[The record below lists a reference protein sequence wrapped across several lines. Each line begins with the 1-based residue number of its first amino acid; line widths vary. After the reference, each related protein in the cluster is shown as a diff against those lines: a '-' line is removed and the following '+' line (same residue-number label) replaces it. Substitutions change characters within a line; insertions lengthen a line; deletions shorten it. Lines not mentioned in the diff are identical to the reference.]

1 MKKGGQFF
9 ILAAI
14 IISAVIITLATT
26 VNYVKVNQEPQN
38 FYDTTYQIKQE
49 SGGVLDYEIY
59 TDLPDNTNLTDFVDR
74 IAKDMRDKDPGVE
87 FIVVYG
93 NNESMVVRNYATTT
107 AETSTGTSSNN
118 LPGGSSTTKN
128 TINIFGFSG
137 GVNTTFDAS
146 SNSFIQNYGGDEIGG
161 DVNVS
166 IGEQNYSFPVT
177 EHKQVILIR
186 QKYVE
191 DEVFVDVR

>member
-1 MKKGGQFF
+1 MNLAKKNVEKLKWWPKILSFKRRSYCNEQLKKGFELKNKGYIQY
-9 ILAAI
+9 LSEI
-14 IISAVIITLATT
+14 I
-26 VNYVKVNQEPQN
+26 
-38 FYDTTYQIKQE
+38 
-49 SGGVLDYEIY
+49 
-59 TDLPDNTNLTDFVDR
+59 
-74 IAKDMRDKDPGVE
+74 
-87 FIVVYG
+87 
-93 NNESMVVRNYATTT
+93 
-107 AETSTGTSSNN
+107 
-118 LPGGSSTTKN
+118 KN

-191 DEVFVDVR
+191 DEVFVDVRWKTKKL